1 MSSKNKKYQYV
12 TSNAIIGLILIE
24 ILFWGGLITTYF
36 IISKNVVEFRIEHP
50 DLLWLL
56 LAIIPLNFV
65 WIYHRLW
72 RNKAIRKFAE
82 KETLQTIFVGFS
94 NNRSMFKYFIFR
106 ISIGL
111 LIIAASNPQYGE
123 NEKTFESKGIDIM
136 IALDISK
143 SMMAEDIIKGYNRL
157 DVAKLAIGKL
167 INELRGD
174 HVGIVVFAGEA
185 YKQLPLT
192 PDYQVAQLFLGGI
205 GTDMISSQGTDIGNA
220 IDLCM
225 SSFNEE
231 KNSNKAIVI
240 ISDGE
245 DHEEMAINAAQAA
258 NSKGVV
264 ICTVGMGSEKGVPIP
279 VFNRKGN
286 KIGIKKDKEQGTVL
300 TKLNEENL
308 IQIAQA
314 GNGSYTRPNGLN
326 LDLRKILD
334 RIENIEKTTLKKD
347 KYSTYDDQFQYFL
360 FPALLLLLIEL
371 IILERRGKIDDQLQ
385 LFNHDK

>member
-1 MSSKNKKYQYV
+1 LSSKNKKYQYV

-50 DLLWLL
+50 GLLWFL
-56 LAIIPLNFV
+56 LAIIPLNFA

-72 RNKAIRKFAE
+72 RNKVIRKFAE

-106 ISIGL
+106 IAIGL

-192 PDYQVAQLFLGGI
+192 PDYQVAQLFLRGI
-205 GTDMISSQGTDIGNA
+205 GTNMISSQGTDIGNA

-231 KNSNKAIVI
+231 KNSNKAIII

-245 DHEEMAINAAQAA
+245 DHEEMAINAAQEA
-258 NSKGVV
+258 NNEGVV
-264 ICTVGMGSEKGVPIP
+264 ICTVGMGSDKGVPIP
-279 VFNRKGN
+279 EINRKGR
-286 KIGIKKDKEQGTVL
+286 KIGIKKDENQGTVL

-314 GNGSYTRPNGLN
+314 GNGSYTRPSGLN
-326 LDLRKILD
+326 LNLRNILD

-360 FPALLLLLIEL
+360 FPALLLLLLEL

>member
-50 DLLWLL
+50 GLLWFL
-56 LAIIPLNFV
+56 LAIIPLNFA

-72 RNKAIRKFAE
+72 RNKVIRKFAE

-106 ISIGL
+106 IAIGL

-192 PDYQVAQLFLGGI
+192 PDYQVAQLFLRGI
-205 GTDMISSQGTDIGNA
+205 GTNMISSQGTDIGNA

-231 KNSNKAIVI
+231 KNSNKAIII

-245 DHEEMAINAAQAA
+245 DHEEMAINAAQEA
-258 NSKGVV
+258 NNEGVV
-264 ICTVGMGSEKGVPIP
+264 ICTVGMGSDKGVPIP
-279 VFNRKGN
+279 EINRKGR
-286 KIGIKKDKEQGTVL
+286 KIGIKKDENQGTVL

-314 GNGSYTRPNGLN
+314 GNGSYTRPSGLN
-326 LDLRKILD
+326 LNLRNILD

-360 FPALLLLLIEL
+360 FPALLLLLLEL

>member
-1 MSSKNKKYQYV
+1 
-12 TSNAIIGLILIE
+12 
-24 ILFWGGLITTYF
+24 
-36 IISKNVVEFRIEHP
+36 
-50 DLLWLL
+50 
-56 LAIIPLNFV
+56 
-65 WIYHRLW
+65 
-72 RNKAIRKFAE
+72 
-82 KETLQTIFVGFS
+82 
-94 NNRSMFKYFIFR
+94 
-106 ISIGL
+106 
-111 LIIAASNPQYGE
+111 
-123 NEKTFESKGIDIM
+123 
-136 IALDISK
+136 
-143 SMMAEDIIKGYNRL
+143 
-157 DVAKLAIGKL
+157 
-167 INELRGD
+167 
-174 HVGIVVFAGEA
+174 
-185 YKQLPLT
+185 
-192 PDYQVAQLFLGGI
+192 
-205 GTDMISSQGTDIGNA
+205 MISSQGTDIGNA